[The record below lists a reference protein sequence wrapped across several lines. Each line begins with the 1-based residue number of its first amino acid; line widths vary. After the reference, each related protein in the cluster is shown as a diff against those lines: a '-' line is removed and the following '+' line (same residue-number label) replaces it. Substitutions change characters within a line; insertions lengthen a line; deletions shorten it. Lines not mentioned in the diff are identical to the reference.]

1 MMRRLSVGIA
11 IFAVVL
17 ACSGAPYPQT
27 SDGMWEFIHDAQEN
41 WIYEPDQ
48 PNEPCQAPAISLLSM
63 RGDCDDF
70 AVMIA
75 YCLQEYWGYDT
86 FTCRVQFKGED
97 EVHRVAFL
105 WVTEKILDEIAE
117 CCNGDYPYLTVDD
130 RIYIPIDWQLCPTW
144 RWVSPGT
151 ATLERLE
158 WYEVVGK
165 PY

>member
-1 MMRRLSVGIA
+1 MMRLSVGIA
-11 IFAVVL
+11 IIFAVVV
-17 ACSGAPYPQT
+17 ACCGAPYPQT
-27 SDGMWEFIHDAQEN
+27 SDGMWQFVYDAQAQ
-41 WIYEPDQ
+41 WIYEPDR

-75 YCLQEYWGYDT
+75 YCLQEYWNYDT
-86 FTCRVQFKGED
+86 FICCVGLEGED
-97 EVHRVAFL
+97 KFHWIAFL
-105 WVTEKILDEIAE
+105 GVGRSVLDWMSTR
-117 CCNGDYPYLTVDD
+117 CGSRYPYLSVDD

-151 ATLERLE
+151 GTLEGLE